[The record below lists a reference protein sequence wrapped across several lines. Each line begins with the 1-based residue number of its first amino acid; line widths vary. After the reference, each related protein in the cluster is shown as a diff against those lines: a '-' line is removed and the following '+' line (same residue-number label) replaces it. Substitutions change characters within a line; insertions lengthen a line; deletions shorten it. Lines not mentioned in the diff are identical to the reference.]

1 MLIAAAVLAAGGLVS
16 LTLKSTINSAD
27 VQFQGSARVINRDH
41 ELTKKVDELRR
52 EMKRDMRQ
60 LIDSKR
66 S

>member
-1 MLIAAAVLAAGGLVS
+1 MS